1 MEQSIGRAAMTAIL
15 DTSFLFALT
24 DKSDR
29 NHQRVLAIAQNA
41 NENLVLPVA
50 VLPEICYLIASRLG
64 HNAMRRFV
72 SSMTPDVVQVE
83 TVTAEDLIR
92 VHQILEKYADNQ
104 LDFTDAAIV
113 AIAERLAITRV
124 YTLDRRDFSIIRPKH
139 CDYFELFP

>member
-1 MEQSIGRAAMTAIL
+1 MTAIL

-24 DKSDR
+24 DQSDR
-29 NHQRVLAIAQNA
+29 NHQRVLAIAQSA
-41 NENLVLPVA
+41 NEKLVLPVA

-72 SSMTPDVVQVE
+72 ASMTPDAVQVE
-83 TVTAEDLIR
+83 PTTTEDLIR
-92 VHQILEKYADNQ
+92 VRQILEKYADNQ

-113 AIAERLAITRV
+113 AMAERLAINRV
-124 YTLDRRDFSIIRPKH
+124 YTLDRRDFSILRPKH

>member
-1 MEQSIGRAAMTAIL
+1 MTAIL

-24 DKSDR
+24 DQSDR
-29 NHQRVLAIAQNA
+29 NHQRVLAIAQSA
-41 NENLVLPVA
+41 HEKLVLPVA

-72 SSMTPDVVQVE
+72 ASMTPDAVQVE
-83 TVTAEDLIR
+83 PTTIEDLIR
-92 VHQILEKYADNQ
+92 VRQILEKYADNQ

-113 AIAERLAITRV
+113 AMAERLAINRV

-139 CDYFELFP
+139 CDYFQLFP